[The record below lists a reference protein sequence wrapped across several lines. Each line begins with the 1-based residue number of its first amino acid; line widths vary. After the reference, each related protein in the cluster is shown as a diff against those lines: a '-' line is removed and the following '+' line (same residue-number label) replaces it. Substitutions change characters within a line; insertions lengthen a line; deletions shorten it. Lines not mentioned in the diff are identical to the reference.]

1 MHLHDYDISVRAGRL
16 YIIIIIIMFILLLQR
31 PCSTRVAG
39 GTKYCLRRQFAVHET
54 AISFPPETQ
63 EIKTVYEI
71 GRVRR

>member
-1 MHLHDYDISVRAGRL
+1 
-16 YIIIIIIMFILLLQR
+16 MFILLLGPR
-31 PCSTRVAG
+31 YTRVAR

-54 AISFPPETQ
+54 TISFPPETQ

>member
-1 MHLHDYDISVRAGRL
+1 
-16 YIIIIIIMFILLLQR
+16 MFILLRR
-31 PCSTRVAG
+31 PCYTGVAG
-39 GTKYCLRRQFAVHET
+39 GIKYCLRRQFAVHET